1 MRLRATEGFESVTER
16 TMVLELSQGKE
27 GTAAGYAEYTRLEEE
42 YTMGMGLVLEGQLLL
57 PRHSAGAF
65 NNFCTWLTLDAERA
79 RSLESV
85 VRSAGA
91 FFHQAQAPGCDEGG
105 IGEGS
110 R

>member
-1 MRLRATEGFESVTER
+1 
-16 TMVLELSQGKE
+16 
-27 GTAAGYAEYTRLEEE
+27 
-42 YTMGMGLVLEGQLLL
+42 MGMGLVLEGQLLL

-91 FFHQAQAPGCDEGG
+91 FFTKLKLPDVTK
-105 IGEGS
+105 EGS
-110 R
+110 VKAHVNPSRRIKMAIFRPPPA

>member
-1 MRLRATEGFESVTER
+1 VMER

-42 YTMGMGLVLEGQLLL
+42 YTMGMGLIMEGQLLL

-65 NNFCTWLTLDAERA
+65 NHFCTWLSLDAERA

-91 FFHQAQAPGCDEGG
+91 FYQAKAVRRDEGG